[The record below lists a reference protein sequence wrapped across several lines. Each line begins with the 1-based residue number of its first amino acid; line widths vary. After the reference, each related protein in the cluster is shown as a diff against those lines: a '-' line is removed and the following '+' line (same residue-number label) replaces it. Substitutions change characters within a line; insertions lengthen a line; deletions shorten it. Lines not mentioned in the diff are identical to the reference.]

1 MGCLND
7 SDKWN
12 HWFANIHLSGPCNRR
27 CYFCIG
33 QHMMALDSFN
43 SLDTPPEG
51 MKGLDAFISE
61 VNARNIK
68 EIDLTGTNTDPCLY
82 RHHVELVEVLRA
94 SIPGAILGIR
104 TNGSA
109 HVHEIGLY
117 DKGSITI
124 CSSDYGT
131 NLEMMGGPPPDLGEL
146 SLHADL
152 SKFKINCV
160 LGPGNANKK
169 NVLGLVSLANKYGIK
184 RLNLREPYGQSH
196 VGFFYMGE
204 PEGEILQGTV
214 PIWNIDGVSVAYWD
228 VHVVGVRSVNLYANG
243 RVSMDYPITR
253 GHTDNG
259 IVKPQDDFPGH
270 ARRARQWLS
279 KGIVR

>member
-7 SDKWN
+7 SDEWK

-33 QHMMALDSFN
+33 QHMMALDSLN
-43 SLDTPPEG
+43 SLDTPPSEMSG
-51 MKGLDAFISE
+51 MGKFIEE
-61 VNARNIK
+61 VNLRGIK

-82 RHHVELVEVLRA
+82 RHHVALVDFLRE
-94 SIPGAILGIR
+94 SVPGAILGIR

-124 CSSDYGT
+124 CSTDYAT

-146 SLHADL
+146 AFHADL

-160 LGPGNANKK
+160 LGPRNANKA
-169 NVLGLVSLANKYGIK
+169 NVLGLVSLANKYGMT
-184 RLNLREPYGQSH
+184 RLNLREPYGQAH
-196 VGFFYMGE
+196 VGYFFMDE

-214 PIWNIDGVSVAYWD
+214 PIWTVDGVSVAYWD
-228 VHVVGVRSVNLYANG
+228 VHTVGVRSVNLYANG
-243 RVSMDYPITR
+243 RVSMDYPVTR
-253 GHTDNG
+253 GHVENG
-259 IVKPQDDFPGH
+259 IVRPQKEFEGH
-270 ARRARQWLS
+270 ARRTKQW
-279 KGIVR
+279 VRT